1 MHRFYD
7 FIFQNL
13 ACINFLVSIQ
23 RFNLTAYIITFKR
36 TTLNCLYFSVV
47 IWQAA
52 SIGMHEVVAHSLKL
66 YSISKRVCTIMK
78 YTEKLTFYGEKNFT
92 DFSFYVFFERQQLPM
107 QPGRTQTSNL
117 SASLCFMDASG
128 GNVCLVRILRI
139 QSWYLHRLSSAE
151 SLIATVDGNGGS
163 VC

>member
-92 DFSFYVFFERQQLPM
+92 DFSFYIFLKD
-107 QPGRTQTSNL
+107 S
-117 SASLCFMDASG
+117 SSLCSLVGHKLPICLPLFVSWMLVEEMFVQFVFSG
-128 GNVCLVRILRI
+128 FSHGTCI
-139 QSWYLHRLSSAE
+139 
-151 SLIATVDGNGGS
+151 D
-163 VC
+163 